1 MAAAI
6 KAEVDGALEEATNAR
21 KLAVVC
27 DLNVEADT
35 DFPRPT
41 ADVLESLVSTAFF
54 KLVLAVVRV
63 IRRLRGEG
71 CGGVS
76 STCKINHGCN
86 RVGIWSTDYGW
97 LHP

>member
-1 MAAAI
+1 MAATI
-6 KAEVDGALEEATNAR
+6 KAEVDGAFEDATNAR

-27 DLNVEADT
+27 DLNVDADT

-41 ADVLESLVSTAFF
+41 TDVSESESLVSTAFF

-76 STCKINHGCN
+76 STCKINHG
-86 RVGIWSTDYGW
+86 
-97 LHP
+97 